1 MGKSK
6 RLSLSIISSH
16 GYTSISLDVSHIL
29 NDVGATGIMLGYK
42 FRISTLLF
50 GIPYWYILLLDKS
63 YWNNH
68 SYLFGIVTI
77 LLSGSSANHYFS
89 LDGYFE
95 EKRKNRHVPCWN
107 YFILKY
113 QFFMLYFLAG
123 LKKADMEWL
132 EGYSMQSLGN
142 HWIFLPF
149 RLFLTSDQVDYLI
162 VHWFGFLLDLTIGF
176 WMLIESTRPV
186 AMVFCTMFHL
196 MNSRLFSIG
205 MFPYVCLATMP
216 LFCEETWPRKL
227 LKYFHISTN
236 EPLPTPDCI
245 YIKDG
250 RGQSNK
256 QKHVTW
262 KRKLVIGLLLTHCSL
277 QVFLPYSHFITQGY
291 NNWTKGL
298 YGYSWDMMVHSWDT
312 IQVVVRVVDNEFG
325 EQFFIDPD
333 AWTQNDRW
341 NKHADM
347 CVQYANCLKRNLM
360 ESFKNNSASNEQKS
374 SRTKHRQISSENLSV
389 YIDVWCSLNKRFQQ
403 RMYNPN
409 YDLLKAKW
417 SPFNPVEWLLP
428 VLTEYN
434 NFRKTMNEIAK
445 KVYTW
450 SNDSDVLFIADFPGM
465 YLENYIDDNMQ
476 NLTLTVLEGKVV
488 YEIEDDD
495 LQQSAGV
502 VLSKY
507 DSIPVENGVFHKI
520 HTVSDTPA
528 CYMYTYV
535 NFEKRDE
542 EEEYKEP
549 QYNRRSYAPFPV
561 LEDFSERKAAVARM
575 WKHISGAIEYFL
587 FNKPYNIR
595 QKT

>member
-1 MGKSK
+1 MDKITKMLYRVRSTK
-6 RLSLSIISSH
+6 YDDLVIYMYQPTDPSSLGIIRFLFGFLMLCDLPEERGGSDIDIRWGNPKDCH
-16 GYTSISLDVSHIL
+16 FPLFPVMVIPAYPWMCLIYLMMW
-29 NDVGATGIMLGYK
+29 VGATGIMLGYK

-360 ESFKNNSASNEQKS
+360 ESFKNNSAS
-374 SRTKHRQISSENLSV
+374 SRHNSTTYISIIIQRDPKVPQRQDSWEYS
-389 YIDVWCSLNKRFQQ
+389 KR
-403 RMYNPN
+403 MV
-409 YDLLKAKW
+409 K
-417 SPFNPVEWLLP
+417 V
-428 VLTEYN
+428 
-434 NFRKTMNEIAK
+434 K
-445 KVYTW
+445 K
-450 SNDSDVLFIADFPGM
+450 
-465 YLENYIDDNMQ
+465 
-476 NLTLTVLEGKVV
+476 
-488 YEIEDDD
+488 
-495 LQQSAGV
+495 
-502 VLSKY
+502 
-507 DSIPVENGVFHKI
+507 
-520 HTVSDTPA
+520 
-528 CYMYTYV
+528 
-535 NFEKRDE
+535 
-542 EEEYKEP
+542 
-549 QYNRRSYAPFPV
+549 
-561 LEDFSERKAAVARM
+561 
-575 WKHISGAIEYFL
+575 
-587 FNKPYNIR
+587 
-595 QKT
+595 